1 MHKAQLDRFIE
12 YYLNYR
18 YQGPYNPIEIIS
30 HLYEKFGREFIHDLP
45 VEYRSVTVPYIVI
58 QGTAW
63 VHSTTEPAY
72 CGVDNQYRFYMLGYR
87 LSLDEWLPYSA
98 LSPEEQIMFKLKYG

>member
-58 QGTAW
+58 QGTTR
-63 VHSTTEPAY
+63 VHSTTEPVFY
-72 CGVDNQYRFYMLGYR
+72 YRGKPVFYILGFWVT
-87 LSLDEWLPYSA
+87 LDEWLPLSA